1 MLLAGELG
9 LGSLSKDWM
18 DVKMADTSYVGLHL
32 QGEGERGKV
41 ISMTKRCAYEMSHAK
56 ARLKSCRG

>member
-18 DVKMADTSYVGLHL
+18 EVRMAETSYVGLHL
-32 QGEGERGKV
+32 QEDE
-41 ISMTKRCAYEMSHAK
+41 S
-56 ARLKSCRG
+56 RLKRQVV